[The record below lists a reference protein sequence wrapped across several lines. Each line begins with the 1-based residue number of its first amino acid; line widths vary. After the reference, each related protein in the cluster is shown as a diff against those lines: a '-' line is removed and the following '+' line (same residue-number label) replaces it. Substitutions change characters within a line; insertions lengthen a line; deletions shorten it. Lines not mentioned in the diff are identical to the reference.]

1 MLTTE
6 QENDLVQF
14 ITEDFGSDLDHGDFV
29 ERCLEMF
36 EDIAGLECLDDHQT
50 ETITTRLWRLYVE
63 R

>member
-1 MLTTE
+1 MLSTE

-14 ITEDFGSDLDHGDFV
+14 ITEDFGSDLDNGDFV
-29 ERCLEMF
+29 ECCLKMF

>member
-14 ITEDFGSDLDHGDFV
+14 ITEDFGSDLDNDDFV
-29 ERCLEMF
+29 EYCLQMF

>member
-1 MLTTE
+1 MLSTE

-14 ITEDFGSDLDHGDFV
+14 ITEDFGSDLDNGDFV
-29 ERCLEMF
+29 ECCLQMF